1 MASDLHIHTLYSD
14 GSFTPAEV
22 IKYAEECGLSYISI
36 TDHDILDGYSEI
48 ESIESNVEVITGVEI
63 GCEGQGNIE
72 EIHILGYLIDIDD
85 KGLQDFL
92 IPIREGREKRV
103 KTIVEKLKRCGI
115 DIEYE
120 DVKKVG
126 GPGAIGRLHIA
137 KVLFDR
143 GMADSVLS
151 CFNKYLSPGKCG
163 FVERENLPS
172 PEKAIEK
179 IRACGGIPIL
189 AHPYDTIKLLPN
201 LIKFGLMGIEV
212 VHPKIDPHLSKF
224 LKRKALDYGL
234 LITGGSDCHGKM
246 KGEDVFLGK
255 LSIDD
260 MEVKRLL
267 KGLQSLPSAPI

>member
-1 MASDLHIHTLYSD
+1 MASDLHIHTIYSD

-48 ESIESNVEVITGVEI
+48 ENIKSCLEVIPGIEI
-63 GCEGQGNIE
+63 GCEGEGNIE
-72 EIHILGYLIDIDD
+72 EIHILGYFLDIEN

-92 IPIREGREKRV
+92 IPIREGRERRV
-103 KTIVEKLKRCGI
+103 EMIVRKLKNHGI

-120 DVKKVG
+120 DVKNVG
-126 GPGAIGRLHIA
+126 GAGAIGRLHIA
-137 KVLFDR
+137 KVLFDK
-143 GMADSVLS
+143 GMGNSVLS
-151 CFNKYLSPGKCG
+151 CFDKYLSPGKCG

-172 PEKAIEK
+172 PEKAIDRIKASE
-179 IRACGGIPIL
+179 GIPIL
-189 AHPYDTIKLLPN
+189 AHPYDTIRLLPD

-212 VHPKIDPHLSKF
+212 VHPKIDPNLCKF
-224 LKRKALDYGL
+224 LRRKAGEYGL

-255 LSIDD
+255 YFIDD

-267 KGLQSLPSAPI
+267 LKEFI